1 MKSKKSFDKLRGGY
15 YTPQAITEF
24 ICKWII
30 NKNTKNILEPSCG
43 DGNFLKAIVE
53 RQEKLNLN
61 LDITG
66 VELCLDEAKKAMRYG
81 TNVECQ
87 DFFAFYR
94 DKVTGK
100 SNYDA
105 IVGNPPFIR
114 YQDFDEKSRDIA
126 FFYMKENGFHPTKL
140 TNIWLPF
147 LILSCL
153 ALSENGRLG
162 MVIPAELFQVNY
174 AGETREFLARY
185 FDRLTLITFQK
196 LVKSDFVLAA
206 GLITFITVFL
216 MIFSMK
222 YYMKLRIKDYTTF
235 IVLGMKKKTSY
246 LLLLVEYTVGCV
258 FSLVF
263 GILMGNG
270 ILYGAQ
276 TALHKLY
283 PEFLKVTAP
292 GWKIYRN
299 TCGMSVA
306 NMTGV
311 FLILLVWMDGRNLS
325 TLISKS
331 EYNEKRPV
339 GKKWILMVLIGIGV
353 LVLGENQYQG
363 SDLSYMYSHVIFI
376 VGLFLV
382 AAFGVALI
390 LEGLKHRKQFY
401 HRHILQ
407 MNQLYSKYMNNLLI
421 LLILL
426 VIHFFALTYLTVEIA
441 EVLPLDKYREN
452 YPYDMVWMAKEEDE
466 AFAEKLVRKY
476 DGNMTE
482 LPMIRVTTYYG
493 AQHIGV
499 SASEYEKLTG
509 KDVNLSEREILVGI
523 EDSEYQKEKKITD
536 EDYLNTYSFLFTG
549 KYQEDMAEISH
560 TDPQYLYDIKDIFT
574 QNVIGQYSTDQWH
587 ENIIVFSDTYFQKQW
602 EAMRGDDQEATVL
615 RLFTFSGKRKENAWK
630 ELSEY
635 QKECGVKNDSDT
647 RMESYLYGTE
657 EYLIGQK
664 MRVLFSLSSKLF
676 LMMALFISAFFVNGI
691 KILSELS
698 GYERRYEFLR
708 CMGMKQKQRRKTIR
722 FETQMLSDI
731 ALFATVMMGIVYV
744 LSYEW
749 RCASK
754 DAGSLDVTFW
764 MYWILIVGI
773 YLLADRL
780 VQWLFAQYVIKR
792 VEKGND

>member
-1 MKSKKSFDKLRGGY
+1 MYNEVEVKAILIAVHNIENVGLNSKKVLLNSIEWLRCQYEITQDESFLIKAVWHIYAYLELGY
-15 YTPQAITEF
+15 PYISGELEF
-24 ICKWII
+24 
-30 NKNTKNILEPSCG
+30 NRILNC
-43 DGNFLKAIVE
+43 L
-53 RQEKLNLN
+53 Q
-61 LDITG
+61 LDINTVFPKKG
-66 VELCLDEAKKAMRYG
+66 WAYKKVALKKSNINQILGRWHPHFQSMKIEAAILDII
-81 TNVECQ
+81 
-87 DFFAFYR
+87 
-94 DKVTGK
+94 DKVENKKIGSFIYHCGK
-100 SNYDA
+100 MLEQKDNKA
-105 IVGNPPFIR
+105 LW
-114 YQDFDEKSRDIA
+114 EK
-126 FFYMKENGFHPTKL
+126 
-140 TNIWLPF
+140 
-147 LILSCL
+147 
-153 ALSENGRLG
+153 
-162 MVIPAELFQVNY
+162 
-174 AGETREFLARY
+174 
-185 FDRLTLITFQK
+185 TF
-196 LVKSDFVLAA
+196 KSDFVLAA